1 MISVSLPVM
10 LLAMSPVVLY
20 FWYISKQ
27 YLRVSRDLKRLES
40 VNKSPVYVLFS
51 GKIRVA
57 ASSDVGL
64 ISLSNRRNWK

>member
-1 MISVSLPVM
+1 M
-10 LLAMSPVVLY
+10 LFAMSPVVFY

-51 GKIRVA
+51 GKI
-57 ASSDVGL
+57 
-64 ISLSNRRNWK
+64 SLQPDLLQTQFKKARF